1 MHELLSNLLF
11 AKVNKHIAKQDGV
24 PIFSVLWTCMSS
36 YYIRSQ
42 ALTVTKSHEE
52 QIGPLMGI
60 TRSAQKYGY
69 KEPAVVFSDDP
80 TKVHYIPSWQY
91 P

>member
-1 MHELLSNLLF
+1 
-11 AKVNKHIAKQDGV
+11 
-24 PIFSVLWTCMSS
+24 MSS

-52 QIGPLMGI
+52 RIGPLMGI
-60 TRSAQKYGY
+60 ARSTRKYGY

-80 TKVHYIPSWQY
+80 MKACYISS
-91 P
+91 